1 VVIQVI
7 GPLGEHEVVADLF
20 FLYRY
25 QDRRRF
31 VTVAGDRS
39 GRVGLER
46 VGDSI
51 GEHRMRNF

>member
-1 VVIQVI
+1 MIQVI
-7 GPLGEHEVVADLF
+7 GPLSEHKVVAVFF

-25 QDRRRF
+25 QDRCRF
-31 VTVAGDRS
+31 VTVAEDRS